1 MYGRTDMECKQ
12 AKERYGLA
20 TVQGDVYIFWTFY
33 IGKEFRQIIP
43 NTAAAFTI
51 INTAHMSF
59 STLCMKFS
67 YMGHFRRIGLDQ
79 IKWTKVGQ
87 INIPHKRGL

>member
-20 TVQGDVYIFWTFY
+20 TAQGDVYIFQTFY
-33 IGKEFRQIIP
+33 IGKEFGQIIP

-51 INTAHMSF
+51 INAAHMSF
-59 STLCMKFS
+59 STLCMKFLH
-67 YMGHFRRIGLDQ
+67 GTFQAD
-79 IKWTKVGQ
+79 WVGSNQ
-87 INIPHKRGL
+87 MD

>member
-20 TVQGDVYIFWTFY
+20 TAQGDVYIFQTFY
-33 IGKEFRQIIP
+33 IGKEFGQIIP
-43 NTAAAFTI
+43 NTAVAFTI

-59 STLCMKFS
+59 STLCMKFLH
-67 YMGHFRRIGLDQ
+67 GTFQAD
-79 IKWTKVGQ
+79 WVGS
-87 INIPHKRGL
+87 N

>member
-1 MYGRTDMECKQ
+1 MSRTDMECKQ

-43 NTAAAFTI
+43 NIAAAFTI
-51 INTAHMSF
+51 IDTAHMSY
-59 STLCMKFS
+59 STLCMKFLHRS
-67 YMGHFRRIGLDQ
+67 FQADWFGSNKMD
-79 IKWTKVGQ
+79 
-87 INIPHKRGL
+87 

>member
-1 MYGRTDMECKQ
+1 MYGGRTDMECKQ

-59 STLCMKFS
+59 STLCMKFLH
-67 YMGHFRRIGLDQ
+67 GTFQAD
-79 IKWTKVGQ
+79 WVGS
-87 INIPHKRGL
+87 N

>member
-20 TVQGDVYIFWTFY
+20 TAQGDVYIFWTFY

-43 NTAAAFTI
+43 NTAAAFTVI
-51 INTAHMSF
+51 DTVLI
-59 STLCMKFS
+59 
-67 YMGHFRRIGLDQ
+67 
-79 IKWTKVGQ
+79 
-87 INIPHKRGL
+87 